1 MSAKKKLNI
10 GLVGAGFMGRTHS
23 NAFSKVNQFFD
34 LEHQPVLKAVCA
46 RNAAG
51 AKAFAAN
58 WGFEAFETDWRDL
71 VKRDDIDLIDI
82 ASPNDTHEEIAI
94 AAAKAGKMVMCEKP
108 LGRNVGESE
117 KMVAAVEEAK
127 RPN

>member
-23 NAFSKVNQFFD
+23 NAFSKVNQFFELD
-34 LEHQPVLKAVCA
+34 SQPVLKAVCA

-58 WGFEAFETDWRDL
+58 WGFEAFETDWREL
-71 VKRDDIDLIDI
+71 VSRETSTSSTSRARTIRMPR
-82 ASPNDTHEEIAI
+82 SPSPPRRRA
-94 AAAKAGKMVMCEKP
+94 
-108 LGRNVGESE
+108 RW
-117 KMVAAVEEAK
+117 
-127 RPN
+127 